1 MTGTT
6 TTAAPLVE
14 AIGLSVRYGA
24 KRAVDDVS
32 FVIPKGRV
40 VGLLGHNGA
49 GKTTLM
55 RALVG
60 LARPEGTLRVLG
72 LDPRRERVALLRSA
86 CYIPTRCTVPENCRV
101 RASCCAAPA
110 SACRTG

>member
-40 VGLLGHNGA
+40 VGLLGHNGCC
-49 GKTTLM
+49 
-55 RALVG
+55 
-60 LARPEGTLRVLG
+60 ARPATS
-72 LDPRRERVALLRSA
+72 PTWRS
-86 CYIPTRCTVPENCRV
+86 CRAG
-101 RASCCAAPA
+101 RGCK
-110 SACRTG
+110 T

>member
-6 TTAAPLVE
+6 TPAAPLVE
-14 AIGLSVRYGA
+14 AIGMSVRYGA

-72 LDPRRERVALLRSA
+72 LDPRRERVALLR
-86 CYIPTRCTVPENCRV
+86 
-101 RASCCAAPA
+101 
-110 SACRTG
+110 